1 MAQIFDSRKP
11 EPYIKSSC
19 KKCITP
25 IEFYPQG
32 QAVGQRVS
40 VKCWACEQVETYT
53 VTEPIVSTP
62 HADAKSSASK
72 ARSSRKKGTDQNPI
86 STEYYEI
93 LGVSVTA
100 TPEEIKKAYRR
111 RAVILH
117 PDKNPGDPTM
127 EEKFKKLSEANQVLS
142 DPKLR
147 KKYNEYGDIGV
158 KPDGGFV
165 DPEDFFKQSFGG
177 DRFVDI
183 IGEISIGKDMREA
196 LDTAEE
202 DEADLTPEE
211 KAEREVQKTANEQER
226 NLVRARRIEYLVE
239 KLTRKLD
246 LYNTQGEQEFKKTI
260 KTEAE
265 DLKGENHGVDLLHTI
280 GYIYSA
286 KANHYGSKK
295 SAFGLGGMYY
305 SIREKGYIFS
315 QTVGTLRTAYDLQST
330 FGELQKAEEKGL
342 SEEERAKLE
351 EAAAAKGLEAIWRG
365 SKLEIEGVLRDVC
378 DEVLSDAKC
387 TKTDLAN
394 RIHALSVIGTIYQAV
409 VSDEPASVSEEQQVP
424 ETQ

>member
-32 QAVGQRVS
+32 QPVGQTVS
-40 VKCWACEQVETYT
+40 VKCWACGQIDSYT
-53 VTEPIVSTP
+53 VAE
-62 HADAKSSASK
+62 HAESKSNASK
-72 ARSSRKKGTDQNPI
+72 PRAARKRGTDQNPI

-127 EEKFKKLSEANQVLS
+127 EEKFKKLSEAHQVLS

-147 KKYNEYGDIGV
+147 KKYNEYGEDNGV

-177 DRFVDI
+177 DLFVDI

-196 LDTAEE
+196 LDTAEAE
-202 DEADLTPEE
+202 ETELTPEE
-211 KAEREVQKTANEQER
+211 KAEQQAQKAANEQER
-226 NLVRARRIEYLVE
+226 NLVRTRRVEALVE
-239 KLTRKLD
+239 KLIHKLD
-246 LYNTQGEQEFKKTI
+246 LYNTLGEQEFKKSI
-260 KTEAE
+260 KKEAE
-265 DLKGENHGVDLLHTI
+265 DLKLENHGVDLLHTI

-286 KANHYGSKK
+286 KANQYGSRK

-342 SEEERAKLE
+342 SEPERAKLE

-378 DEVLSDAKC
+378 DEVLGDAKC
-387 TKTDLAN
+387 SKADLAN
-394 RIHALSVIGTIYQAV
+394 RIHALSFIGTIYQSV
-409 VSDEPASVSEEQQVP
+409 ISDEPESTSTAAAPGQQ
-424 ETQ
+424 TQ